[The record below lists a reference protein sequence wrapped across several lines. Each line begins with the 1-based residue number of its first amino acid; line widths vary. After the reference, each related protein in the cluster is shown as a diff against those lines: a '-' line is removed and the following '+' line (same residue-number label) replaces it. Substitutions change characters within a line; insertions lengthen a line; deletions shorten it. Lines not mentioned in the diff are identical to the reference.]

1 MHAKRPSSGACVRL
15 QGACEDGLPVCL
27 APCWQS
33 CYIDHAPPLDGTQ
46 CSCLAGCLAASQ
58 SQFGIH
64 PCSAAGGGITQT
76 EANEWTTAGCPAGP
90 WYDCSGIDPD
100 LPCHVMQ
107 LIDQLRDAAS
117 LADIDR

>member
-1 MHAKRPSSGACVRL
+1 MRL

-46 CSCLAGCLAASQ
+46 CSCLAGCLYNRNPS
-58 SQFGIH
+58 GD
-64 PCSAAGGGITQT
+64 CSAAGGGITQT
-76 EANEWTTAGCPAGP
+76 EADEWITAGCPGP